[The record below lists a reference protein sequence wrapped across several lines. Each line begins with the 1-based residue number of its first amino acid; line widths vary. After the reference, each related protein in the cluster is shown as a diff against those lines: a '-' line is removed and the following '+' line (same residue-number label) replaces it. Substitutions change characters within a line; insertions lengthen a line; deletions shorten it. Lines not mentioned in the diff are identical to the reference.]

1 MEKNSMISPSGRTG
15 FEHQSTIELD
25 EFIREN
31 RKFTKASLN
40 FGESEYEKAVREKGN
55 RTRNSELKTK
65 KEYEVNVDL
74 LQNQQVVLQGI
85 LSELARPWYKTANGW
100 FSFIAMTAA
109 IVGVVLVFL

>member
-1 MEKNSMISPSGRTG
+1 MISPSGRTG

-25 EFIREN
+25 EFIRESRN
-31 RKFTKASLN
+31 FTKTTFS
-40 FGESEYEKAVREKGN
+40 FGESEYEKAVREKSN
-55 RTRNSELKTK
+55 RTKNSELKAK
-65 KEYEVNVDL
+65 KEYEVNVEL
-74 LQNQQVVLQGI
+74 LQNHQGVLQSI